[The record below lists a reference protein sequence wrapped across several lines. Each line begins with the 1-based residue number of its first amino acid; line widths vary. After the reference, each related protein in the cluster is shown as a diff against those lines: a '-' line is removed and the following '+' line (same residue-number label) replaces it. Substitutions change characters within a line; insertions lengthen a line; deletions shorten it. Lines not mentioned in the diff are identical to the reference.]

1 MNLLEIAYT
10 TERHSDWIVM
20 AQNLGAGHYA
30 EDIVQEMYIKLSEIK
45 NPERLID
52 KNNPNQLVGF
62 YVYTILRSLIVDLQ
76 RVQKRTKI
84 ISIEHIKELEA
95 SEIDLEFEIEFAKK
109 LEVIEQSKA
118 DMGWYDLKLFELYHN
133 EGLSIRKLS
142 KETRISASSIFNTLT
157 NAKSKIHE
165 AYNEAKKESTE

>member
-1 MNLLEIAYT
+1 
-10 TERHSDWIVM
+10 
-20 AQNLGAGHYA
+20 
-30 EDIVQEMYIKLSEIK
+30 
-45 NPERLID
+45 
-52 KNNPNQLVGF
+52 
-62 YVYTILRSLIVDLQ
+62 LQ

-95 SEIDLEFEIEFAKK
+95 SEVDLEFEIEFAKM

-157 NAKSKIHE
+157 NAKSKINE
-165 AYNEAKKESTE
+165 AYNEAKKESTK